1 LRTLPRLAEEL
12 RGGSLIEA
20 GFVFPTEDANRFEQT
35 ECPKSVGVGRV
46 LRRLE
51 RYLHVRLRSEVVNL
65 VGLRLLGDV
74 HQAAPVGHVAVV
86 QDKAPRGDVWVL
98 VEVVDALGVEQG
110 RAALDPVNHVT
121 LGEEKLR
128 QVGAVLS
135 GDTGDERDF
144 LLFHEGGYCSV
155 HPPASRLPGR

>member
-65 VGLRLLGDV
+65 VGLRFLHVANDV
-74 HQAAPVGHVAVV
+74 GRVGHIAIMHM
-86 QDKAPRGDVWVL
+86 KSNTLL
-98 VEVVDALGVEQG
+98 VRVMNQVVDALGI
-110 RAALDPVNHVT
+110 
-121 LGEEKLR
+121 
-128 QVGAVLS
+128 
-135 GDTGDERDF
+135 ER
-144 LLFHEGGYCSV
+144 
-155 HPPASRLPGR
+155 